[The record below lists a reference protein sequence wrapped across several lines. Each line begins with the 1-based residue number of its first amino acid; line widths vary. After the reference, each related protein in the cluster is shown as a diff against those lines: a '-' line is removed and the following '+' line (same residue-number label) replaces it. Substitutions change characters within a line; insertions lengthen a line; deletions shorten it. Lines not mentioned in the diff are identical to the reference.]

1 MRRLVVAA
9 LSVGAC
15 ASAEAGASAYFLGT
29 SVYATDEGCV
39 KLKALAA
46 GEPKNVGTVPETLTS
61 QGFKSWE
68 GGCAFGSIQE
78 RRRHKLYVS
87 RMTCFEGP
95 DRWLEKNSFS
105 YVPGKSNCFMID
117 VKRPGAEFFGA
128 MQKEKVFIGRTWPA
142 WPTHVRVTVG
152 TQEEMDKFK
161 AAFVKVMG

>member
-68 GGCAFGSIQE
+68 GGCAFGVNPGAQAAQALCLADDLLRRPRALAGEEQFRARSQGPNGDGD
-78 RRRHKLYVS
+78 RRR
-87 RMTCFEGP
+87 GP
-95 DRWLEKNSFS
+95 HEEDHRF
-105 YVPGKSNCFMID
+105 
-117 VKRPGAEFFGA
+117 
-128 MQKEKVFIGRTWPA
+128 
-142 WPTHVRVTVG
+142 
-152 TQEEMDKFK
+152 QEM
-161 AAFVKVMG
+161 